1 MLQVNEQIELVVKLL
16 KLTIDEVKSNYG
28 IIDSNGT
35 LYFSEPFKG
44 GRSIIIGQDGTVL
57 FADSSIGYDEH
68 LQEFEN
74 GRRTPLETFE

>member
-28 IIDSNGT
+28 IIDSNGA
-35 LYFSEPFKG
+35 LYFSETFKG
-44 GRSIIIGQDGTVL
+44 GQSIIVGQDGMVL
-57 FADSSIGYDEH
+57 FANSSIGYDEH

-74 GRRTPLETFE
+74 GRRTPLEAFE